1 MKRQITPHKGG
12 RTVKKSTDVTPVV
25 ASMLEVLYTQHSISL
40 GDIVEEATI
49 EKFQDVADGYV
60 FCPVCNRPTKLNAD
74 SASGD
79 LCLKCWGELHGE
91 NP

>member
-12 RTVKKSTDVTPVV
+12 RTVKKSTDVTPIV
-25 ASMLEVLYTQHSISL
+25 ASMLEVLHTQHGISL
-40 GDIVEEATI
+40 GDII
-49 EKFQDVADGYV
+49 EDAVRERFQDVADCYV
-60 FCPVCNRPTKLNAD
+60 FCPVCHLPTKLNAD
-74 SASGD
+74 YSSGD